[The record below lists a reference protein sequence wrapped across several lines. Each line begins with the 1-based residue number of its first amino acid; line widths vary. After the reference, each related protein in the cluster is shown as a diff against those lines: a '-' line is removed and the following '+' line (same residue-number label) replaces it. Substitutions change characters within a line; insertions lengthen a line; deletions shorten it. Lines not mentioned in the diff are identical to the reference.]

1 MGKDLGKPQK
11 LMDRTYRDQSD
22 LHSSLEQEQHNELM
36 STMTDGELK
45 MAAQNLKKF
54 MQDRKSSET
63 SSKTESTQ
71 TFVVPSHLQAGVAKL
86 KRRFPNASEEELA
99 NELSFY

>member
-1 MGKDLGKPQK
+1 
-11 LMDRTYRDQSD
+11 
-22 LHSSLEQEQHNELM
+22 M
-36 STMTDGELK
+36 STMTDGDLK

-63 SSKTESTQ
+63 SLKTESTPS
-71 TFVVPSHLQAGVAKL
+71 FVVPSHLKAGVAKL

-99 NELSFY
+99 NDLRFY

>member
-11 LMDRTYRDQSD
+11 LMDRTYRDQSA
-22 LHSSLEQEQHNELM
+22 LHSSVEQEQHNELM

-63 SSKTESTQ
+63 SSKTESTPS
-71 TFVVPSHLQAGVAKL
+71 FVVPSHLRAGVAEMKEL
-86 KRRFPNASEEELA
+86 YPNASEEELA

>member
-11 LMDRTYRDQSD
+11 LMDRPYRDQSD

-54 MQDRKSSET
+54 MQDRKSSAT
-63 SSKTESTQ
+63 SLKTESTQ
-71 TFVVPSHLQAGVAKL
+71 TFVVPSHLKAGVAKL